1 MTTADGKIRE
11 ATAAHAELSA
21 ALRKAGVSFPA
32 MDVKPQGVKDGKP
45 SYGMVELGTVS
56 PPVAKWLAHLIARGA
71 ET

>member
-1 MTTADGKIRE
+1 MRTADGKVQE
-11 ATAAHAELSA
+11 AEAARAELSA

-32 MDVKPQGVKDGKP
+32 MDVKPQGVKGGKP

-56 PPVAKWLAHLIARGA
+56 PPVARCLARLIARGA